1 MESANKRQQPSLFGP
16 GVLPGSAARL
26 DAEWREVEVP
36 AEILAEMLGCR
47 QTNLRQNY
55 GEALVPSTDRG
66 LYRLETVARAV
77 ERLRT
82 SGRGK
87 RGKSTEDELEYQR
100 LRNEKIRADTHK
112 TRCATRDFVRQLK
125 EHVTNEVLDELA
137 DPIVALRDEVRA
149 LPAELVDAFNRW
161 VETMAEKIEAKRRV
175 AATLSEEDLEAVRD
189 LRLGE

>member
-1 MESANKRQQPSLFGP
+1 M
-16 GVLPGSAARL
+16 
-26 DAEWREVEVP
+26 P